1 MYCPSC
7 AAENPDGAAFCGSCG
22 KPMPGAQAT
31 PSHPLPSGNG
41 KQVSDATKYGV
52 IAASLVIPLIGIGM
66 GLYYLQSDNPA
77 RKDVGKLW
85 LGTGIGLTVLYFIM
99 LEGGY

>member
-22 KPMPGAQAT
+22 KPMPGAQPVPPTESPAT
-31 PSHPLPSGNG
+31 P
-41 KQVSDATKYGV
+41 KQVTDATKYGV
-52 IAASLVIPLIGIGM
+52 IAASLIIPLIGIGM
-66 GLYYLQSDNPA
+66 GLFYLQSDNSA

-99 LEGGY
+99 FEGGY